1 MFLCKGRWNHPHQV
15 GHFSFSVHPYI
26 LAKRIINQPFNT
38 DRASPHSPFSR
49 ASQATFKPAFSIS
62 PAGRNFTDERRLQ
75 GWQQDVHSLPE
86 PYQQDISAVDE
97 RRKEEAIFPSSAT
110 MISAGF
116 SSNVRRRVLQ
126 IPLHDKPLPLGL
138 CLNTDNAVILLVR
151 ARFARPK

>member
-1 MFLCKGRWNHPHQV
+1 MEPPSPSRSFLLFRSSLH
-15 GHFSFSVHPYI
+15 
-26 LAKRIINQPFNT
+26 INQNALSINRLTLTEHPLIHLSAVLPKLLLNQP
-38 DRASPHSPFSR
+38 S
-49 ASQATFKPAFSIS
+49 AFLLPEEI
-62 PAGRNFTDERRLQ
+62 L
-75 GWQQDVHSLPE
+75 QDVHSLPE

-116 SSNVRRRVLQ
+116 SSNVRRRVFQ